1 MITIETNTRLQY
13 ELTMISAMTR
23 GCRKGRRRRAKKRV
37 TTRTKQIWTINK
49 GREKFMGLSPC
60 QTPLET
66 ADIGF
71 VHIFDDT
78 VPLLFKAEE
87 VDISRMHICRRG
99 QQYFADIGPLN
110 IWL

>member
-1 MITIETNTRLQY
+1 MIIK
-13 ELTMISAMTR
+13 TMDSEKSQ
-23 GCRKGRRRRAKKRV
+23 RKY
-37 TTRTKQIWTINK
+37 WINLCLRMSWFCK

-71 VHIFDDT
+71 VHIFDDP

-87 VDISRMHICRRG
+87 VDISRMHICREVNNTL
-99 QQYFADIGPLN
+99 QTLV
-110 IWL
+110 L